1 MLGNLIRR
9 GGKVRFAC
17 AAAGVAVA
25 AGAVVFM
32 FSLTAT
38 NRAQAPALA
47 ARAAAPWA
55 AWRFDWP
62 MGPRG
67 GFKESKVI
75 KESKGFKESKVG
87 KESKGVKE
95 FKGSKVIKE
104 SKGFKD
110 SKGLKDP
117 KDLKDL
123 KADLTLQL
131 IGATIDLRPGGRV
144 LQGPPMRAVLALAPA
159 ETPYGCTKLA
169 EGRWIEPAATN
180 REMVCTRNTLV
191 RFGRGKPPPLG
202 SAVKFVGMR
211 GTMTAKVVGYLDD
224 AKLPMGWPG
233 VFVNKAAFD
242 AFADEPHGTLALY
255 KEGSENLA
263 DSRSQ
268 QVAHLPGEGRNL
280 LRPSREGDGELL
292 TPTSESVVR
301 GFTGDEQRRMDYA
314 RPLLLAGAILL
325 ALCLLVNSLLLSVEA
340 NRRPLAILRTVGI
353 TRSGVVRLV
362 TAESLAATIVGLLAG
377 CGVALG
383 ALAIYVAAD
392 PVAFPTGP
400 SVDCGTILVVCVLAI
415 VVAFVAVLFAL
426 WPALAVRPL
435 DACEERPRRRRR
447 GMAIAFACGFAA
459 FVAVEV
465 WGASLMRAF
474 VPSPEWPDAIVSI
487 LPDGASAFDVEKMR
501 SLPGVK
507 RISELYPLQLNFD
520 PEEPME
526 MPGGG
531 RAGARPSRGGFG
543 PKPCRNALFLA
554 AEWLPEFRF
563 LEGTHEECE
572 KAILSSDACVITEMM
587 SRARKLHKGDKL
599 RVAMGGRGPKTPVEL
614 PIAGVVDLNWHMVTS
629 RGLVRGMN
637 RMPVMTDGPVFV
649 SLDTIE
655 SLDARPTEMVPMTH
669 LWVEYEP
676 KFLAEKGVFP
686 AGREVEKSIADAL
699 GNPVE
704 STVRLHARD
713 EIADGTLAH
722 GSDLIGQAARVPFVF
737 LLVLAFGFV
746 AMLVADADA
755 AKREFAVLRAVGAT
769 RGQLTARLAR
779 GALRTAAWGIVFGLP
794 VGALVGWLFAIK
806 TGSVWPV
813 LPHYFVFP
821 WQVLAEGTLGAL
833 AFVLLVAVPTS
844 LALVA
849 RAIRGGMGR

>member
-17 AAAGVAVA
+17 AAAGVAIA

-47 ARAAAPWA
+47 MRAAAPWA
-55 AWRFDWP
+55 AWCFDWP

-67 GFKESKVI
+67 PKEP
-75 KESKGFKESKVG
+75 
-87 KESKGVKE
+87 KGVKD
-95 FKGSKVIKE
+95 FS
-104 SKGFKD
+104 
-110 SKGLKDP
+110 
-117 KDLKDL
+117 
-123 KADLTLQL
+123 KADLTLRL

-159 ETPYGCTKLA
+159 ESPYGCTKLA
-169 EGRWIEPAATN
+169 EGRWVDADALAF
-180 REMVCTRNTLV
+180 EMVCTRNTLV
-191 RFGRGKPPPLG
+191 RFGRGNPPPLG
-202 SAVKFVGMR
+202 SAVKFVGMK

-242 AFADEPHGTLALY
+242 AFADEPRGTLALY
-255 KEGSENLA
+255 KELKPE
-263 DSRSQ
+263 
-268 QVAHLPGEGRNL
+268 
-280 LRPSREGDGELL
+280 GELL

-340 NRRPLAILRTVGI
+340 NRRSLAILRTVGL
-353 TRSGVVRLV
+353 TRGGVVRLV
-362 TAESLAATIVGLLAG
+362 TAESLAATIVGLFAG
-377 CGVALG
+377 CGIALG
-383 ALAIYVAAD
+383 VLAIYVAAD

-400 SVDCGTILVVCVLAI
+400 SIDCGTILLVCILAI

-426 WPALAVRPL
+426 WPALSVRPL

-487 LPDGASAFDVEKMR
+487 LPDGASAFDVDRLR

-531 RAGARPSRGGFG
+531 RAGARPGRPGGFG

-614 PIAGVVDLNWHMVTS
+614 PVVGVVDLNWHMVTS

-637 RMPVMTDGPVFV
+637 RMPMMTDGPVFV

-655 SLDARPTEMVPMTH
+655 SLDARPAEMVPMTH

-676 KFLAEKGVFP
+676 KFLSEKGVFP

-806 TGSVWPV
+806 TGSVWPG
-813 LPHYFVFP
+813 LPHYFVVP

>member
-1 MLGNLIRR
+1 MLINLIRR

-38 NRAQAPALA
+38 NRAQAPVLA

-67 GFKESKVI
+67 PR
-75 KESKGFKESKVG
+75 
-87 KESKGVKE
+87 
-95 FKGSKVIKE
+95 GSV
-104 SKGFKD
+104 SADD
-110 SKGLKDP
+110 SGTGRGSRPASPRSRETRDPTDVALHDIGLKL
-117 KDLKDL
+117 DLV
-123 KADLTLQL
+123 
-131 IGATIDLRPGGRV
+131 GATIDLRPGGRV
-144 LQGPPMRAVLALAPA
+144 LQGPPMRAVLSLAPA
-159 ETPYGCTKLA
+159 ANPYGCTRLA
-169 EGRWIEPAATN
+169 EGRWVDQASTN
-180 REMVCTRNTLV
+180 LELVCTRNTLV
-191 RFGRGKPPPLG
+191 RFGRGEPPPLG
-202 SAVKFVGMR
+202 SPVKFVGMK
-211 GTMTAKVVGYLDD
+211 GTMTATVVGYLDD

-242 AFADEPHGTLALY
+242 TFADEPHGTLAFY
-255 KEGSENLA
+255 KCLKDHKDLKNLRTA
-263 DSRSQ
+263 
-268 QVAHLPGEGRNL
+268 
-280 LRPSREGDGELL
+280 GELL

-314 RPLLLAGAILL
+314 RPLLLTGAILL

-340 NRRPLAILRTVGI
+340 NRRPLAILRTIGL
-353 TRSGVVRLV
+353 TRGGVVRLV
-362 TAESLAATIVGLLAG
+362 TAESLAATFLGLLVG
-377 CGVALG
+377 CAVAVVAL
-383 ALAIYVAAD
+383 ALYVSAD
-392 PVAFPTGP
+392 PVAFPTGM
-400 SVDCGTILVVCVLAI
+400 SLDFGTILVVCVLALA
-415 VVAFVAVLFAL
+415 VALAAVLFAL

-474 VPSPEWPDAIVSI
+474 VPSPEWPDAIVSL
-487 LPDGASAFDVEKMR
+487 LPEGVSSFDVEKLR
-501 SLPGVK
+501 NLPGVK
-507 RISELYPLQLNFD
+507 RISELYPLQLNFY

-526 MPGGG
+526 MPGG
-531 RAGARPSRGGFG
+531 SRGPGGRGGLGGRGG
-543 PKPCRNALFLA
+543 PGKPCRNALFLA
-554 AEWLPEFRF
+554 AEWLPEFHF
-563 LEGTHEECE
+563 IEGTHAECAE
-572 KAILSSDACVITEMM
+572 AIASSDACVISEMI
-587 SRARKLHKGDKL
+587 SRARNLHKGDKL

-629 RGLVRGMN
+629 RGLVRGLN

-655 SLDARPTEMVPMTH
+655 SLDARPAEVVPMTH

-676 KFLAEKGVFP
+676 KFLSEKGVFP
-686 AGREVEKSIADAL
+686 AGREVEKAIADAL
-699 GNPVE
+699 GNPIG

-737 LLVLAFGFV
+737 LLVLALGFI

-755 AKREFAVLRAVGAT
+755 AKRAFAVLRAVGAT
-769 RGQLTARLAR
+769 RGQLTARLAG
-779 GALRTAAWGIVFGLP
+779 GALRTAAWGMVWGFPL
-794 VGALVGWLFAIK
+794 GALVGWLFAIK
-806 TGSVWPV
+806 TGSIWPG
-813 LPHYFVFP
+813 LPHYFEVP
-821 WQVLAEGTLGAL
+821 WRVLAEGTFGAL
-833 AFVLLVAVPTS
+833 VFVILVAVPTS
-844 LALVA
+844 LVLVIRAA
-849 RAIRGGMGR
+849 RRRSL

>member
-1 MLGNLIRR
+1 MLINLIKR

-67 GFKESKVI
+67 TRNPADVALH
-75 KESKGFKESKVG
+75 
-87 KESKGVKE
+87 
-95 FKGSKVIKE
+95 
-104 SKGFKD
+104 D
-110 SKGLKDP
+110 NGLK
-117 KDLKDL
+117 LEL
-123 KADLTLQL
+123 V
-131 IGATIDLRPGGRV
+131 GATIDLRPGGRV
-144 LQGPPMRAVLALAPA
+144 IQGPPMRAVLSLAPA
-159 ETPYGCTKLA
+159 GNPYGCTRLA
-169 EGRWIEPAATN
+169 EGRWVDQAATN
-180 REMVCTRNTLV
+180 LELVCTRNTLV
-191 RFGRGKPPPLG
+191 RFGRGVPPPLG
-202 SAVKFVGMR
+202 SPVKFVGMR

-242 AFADEPHGTLALY
+242 AFEDEPHGTLAFY
-255 KEGSENLA
+255 KNQDGLGSE
-263 DSRSQ
+263 S
-268 QVAHLPGEGRNL
+268 
-280 LRPSREGDGELL
+280 ELL

-314 RPLLLAGAILL
+314 RPLLLTGAILL

-340 NRRPLAILRTVGI
+340 NRRPLAVLRTVGL
-353 TRSGVVRLV
+353 TRGGVVRLV
-362 TAESLAATIVGLLAG
+362 AAESLTATLFGLLAG
-377 CGVALG
+377 CVVAVG
-383 ALAIYVAAD
+383 ALALYVATD
-392 PVAFPTGP
+392 PVAFPMGMAL
-400 SVDCGTILVVCVLAI
+400 DFWTIVVVSVLAFL
-415 VVAFVAVLFAL
+415 VAFAAVLFAL

-474 VPSPEWPDAIVSI
+474 VPSPEWPDAIVSL
-487 LPDGASAFDVEKMR
+487 LPEGVSSFDVEKLR
-501 SLPGVK
+501 GLPGVK

-520 PEEPME
+520 PEEE
-526 MPGGG
+526 MSIPGTPGRPGGLGGPG
-531 RAGARPSRGGFG
+531 RTGAPGA
-543 PKPCRNALFLA
+543 PCRNALFLA

-563 LEGTHEECE
+563 VEGTHAECAE
-572 KAILSSDACVITEMM
+572 AVASSDACVISEMI
-587 SRARKLHKGDKL
+587 SRARNLHKGDKL

-629 RGLVRGMN
+629 RGLVRGLN

-655 SLDARPTEMVPMTH
+655 SLDARPAEMVPMTH

-686 AGREVEKSIADAL
+686 AGREVERSIAEAL
-699 GNPVE
+699 GNPTG

-737 LLVLAFGFV
+737 LLVLAFGFI

-755 AKREFAVLRAVGAT
+755 AKRAFAVLRAVGAT
-769 RGQLTARLAR
+769 RWQLTARLAG
-779 GALRTAAWGIVFGLP
+779 GALRTAAWGMVWGLP
-794 VGALVGWLFAIK
+794 LGALVGWIFAIK
-806 TGSVWPV
+806 TGSIWPG
-813 LPHYFVFP
+813 LPHYFVVP
-821 WQVLAEGTLGAL
+821 WRVLAEGTSGAL
-833 AFVLLVAVPTS
+833 VFVLLVAVPTS
-844 LALVA
+844 LVLVV
-849 RAIRGGMGR
+849 RAFRR

>member
-1 MLGNLIRR
+1 
-9 GGKVRFAC
+9 
-17 AAAGVAVA
+17 
-25 AGAVVFM
+25 
-32 FSLTAT
+32 
-38 NRAQAPALA
+38 
-47 ARAAAPWA
+47 
-55 AWRFDWP
+55 
-62 MGPRG
+62 
-67 GFKESKVI
+67 
-75 KESKGFKESKVG
+75 
-87 KESKGVKE
+87 
-95 FKGSKVIKE
+95 
-104 SKGFKD
+104 
-110 SKGLKDP
+110 
-117 KDLKDL
+117 
-123 KADLTLQL
+123 
-131 IGATIDLRPGGRV
+131 
-144 LQGPPMRAVLALAPA
+144 MRAVLALAPA
-159 ETPYGCTKLA
+159 ESPYGCTKLA
-169 EGRWIEPAATN
+169 EGRWVDADASAF
-180 REMVCTRNTLV
+180 EMVCTRNTLV
-191 RFGRGKPPPLG
+191 RFGRGNPPPLG
-202 SAVKFVGMR
+202 SAVKFVGMK

-242 AFADEPHGTLALY
+242 AFADEPRGTLALY
-255 KEGSENLA
+255 TDLKDLKDVKDPKDLKDLKSA
-263 DSRSQ
+263 
-268 QVAHLPGEGRNL
+268 
-280 LRPSREGDGELL
+280 GELL

-340 NRRPLAILRTVGI
+340 NRRPLAILRTIGL
-353 TRSGVVRLV
+353 TRGGVVRLV

-392 PVAFPTGP
+392 SVAFPTGP
-400 SVDCGTILVVCVLAI
+400 SIDCGTILVVCVLAI
-415 VVAFVAVLFAL
+415 AVAFVAVLFAL

-487 LPDGASAFDVEKMR
+487 LPDGASAFAVDRLR

-520 PEEPME
+520 PEEPMDI
-526 MPGGG
+526 PGGRGPGG
-531 RAGARPSRGGFG
+531 RGGPGGPGRPSAPG
-543 PKPCRNALFLA
+543 KPCRNALFLA

-614 PIAGVVDLNWHMVTS
+614 PVVGVVDLNWHMVTS

-655 SLDARPTEMVPMTH
+655 SLDARPAEMVPMTH

-779 GALRTAAWGIVFGLP
+779 GALRTAAWGIVFGLH

-806 TGSVWPV
+806 TGSVWPG
-813 LPHYFVFP
+813 LPHYFVVP